1 MPTTSVPR
9 CGYATAAL
17 RPFSTPATVR
27 NQRLQWRH
35 SIGGSVGRA
44 LAVSG
49 QYGDA
54 ESAHR
59 VSQHRHG
66 ICKAAR
72 PNAAPVLMKSAKE
85 PAAGTRP
92 ALCFQEQQAC
102 GYKASCGGAVMA
114 SGGIVRRRP
123 FVGCPQLSSQR
134 LSCRCCHAA
143 CRQPA
148 RHWAVLHGHLH
159 RRPSVWC
166 PQLSSQR
173 LSCHCCHAACRQA
186 SRHWAEQPLLAFA
199 GSLHKS
205 SSAWLHAQLRR
216 CCRSIRRNCTG
227 IGIVGRL
234 HIITFVTSHI
244 CN

>member
-148 RHWAVLHGHLH
+148 RHWAG
-159 RRPSVWC
+159 
-166 PQLSSQR
+166 
-173 LSCHCCHAACRQA
+173 
-186 SRHWAEQPLLAFA
+186 QPLLAFA
-199 GSLHKS
+199 CSLHKS

-216 CCRSIRRNCTG
+216 CCQGIGRYCTG
-227 IGIVGRL
+227 ICIVGRSL
-234 HIITFVTSHI
+234 GAPS
-244 CN
+244 

>member
-134 LSCRCCHAA
+134 LSC
-143 CRQPA
+143 
-148 RHWAVLHGHLH
+148 
-159 RRPSVWC
+159 
-166 PQLSSQR
+166 
-173 LSCHCCHAACRQA
+173 HCCHAACRQA

-199 GSLHKS
+199 CSLHKS